1 MPPYDPR
8 NRPRSKF
15 IATST
20 GAAVNDAELLDGLR
34 TKLRRIC
41 GNKDWTAKRD
51 QAVCELVREIVA
63 IEGTDGVAELFS

>member
-20 GAAVNDAELLDGLR
+20 GAAVNDAELLDDLR
-34 TKLRRIC
+34 TKLRRIY

-51 QAVCELVREIVA
+51 QAACELVRQIVA